1 MRYALDTS
9 VLVRILTGLPQPLA
23 ANVAMA
29 LEKKL
34 RAGDSFVVS
43 NLVLS
48 EAYYAVQH
56 HYGVDKVAA
65 LEALRVLS
73 LQRGFE
79 FSDEAKRA
87 LALPNIAK
95 ASPGFIDRLIHGEQV
110 ARGVKVLSCEKD
122 FRKLPDTELL
132 P

>member
-29 LEKKL
+29 LEKKR

-56 HYGVDKVAA
+56 HYGVDKAAA

-95 ASPGFIDRLIHGEQV
+95 ASPGFVGRLIHGEQV
-110 ARGVKVLSCEKD
+110 ARGVKVISCEKD

>member
-29 LEKKL
+29 LEKKR

-56 HYGVDKVAA
+56 HYGVDKAAA
-65 LEALRVLS
+65 LVALRELS

-79 FSDEAKRA
+79 FSDEAKGA

-95 ASPGFIDRLIHGEQV
+95 ASPGFVDRLIHGEQV
-110 ARGVKVLSCEKD
+110 VRGVKVLSCEKD

>member
-29 LEKKL
+29 LEKKR

-56 HYGVDKVAA
+56 HYGVDKAAA

-95 ASPGFIDRLIHGEQV
+95 ASPGFVDRLIHGEQV
-110 ARGVKVLSCEKD
+110 ARGVKVISCEKD

>member
-29 LEKKL
+29 LEKKR

-56 HYGVDKVAA
+56 HYGVDKAAA

-95 ASPGFIDRLIHGEQV
+95 ASPGFVDRLIHGEQV

>member
-29 LEKKL
+29 LEKKR
-34 RAGDSFVVS
+34 RAGDSFVVP

-56 HYGVDKVAA
+56 HYGVDKAAA
-65 LEALRVLS
+65 LVALRELS

-95 ASPGFIDRLIHGEQV
+95 ASPGFVDRLIHGEQV
-110 ARGVKVLSCEKD
+110 ARGVKVISCEKD

>member
-29 LEKKL
+29 LEKKR

-56 HYGVDKVAA
+56 HYGVDKAAA
-65 LEALRVLS
+65 LVALRELS

-79 FSDEAKRA
+79 FSDEAKGA

-95 ASPGFIDRLIHGEQV
+95 ASPGFVDRLIHGEQV

-122 FRKLPDTELL
+122 FRMLPDTELL

>member
-29 LEKKL
+29 LEKKR

-56 HYGVDKVAA
+56 HYGVDKATA
-65 LEALRVLS
+65 LKALRVLS

-79 FSDEAKRA
+79 FSDEAKGA

-95 ASPGFIDRLIHGEQV
+95 ASPGFVDRLIHGEQV
-110 ARGVKVLSCEKD
+110 AHGVKVISCEKD

>member
-1 MRYALDTS
+1 MRYALDTF

-29 LEKKL
+29 LEKKR

-56 HYGVDKVAA
+56 HYGVDKAAA
-65 LEALRVLS
+65 LVALRELS

-79 FSDEAKRA
+79 FSDEAKGA

-95 ASPGFIDRLIHGEQV
+95 ASPGFVDRLIHGEQV

>member
-29 LEKKL
+29 LEKKR

-48 EAYYAVQH
+48 EAYYAVHH
-56 HYGVDKVAA
+56 HYGVDKAAA

-79 FSDEAKRA
+79 FSDEAKGA

-95 ASPGFIDRLIHGEQV
+95 ASPGFVDRLIHGEQV

>member
-29 LEKKL
+29 LEKKR

-56 HYGVDKVAA
+56 HYGVDKAAA

-79 FSDEAKRA
+79 FSDEAKGA

-95 ASPGFIDRLIHGEQV
+95 ASPGFVDRLIHGEQV
-110 ARGVKVLSCEKD
+110 AHGVKVISCEKD

>member
-29 LEKKL
+29 LEKKR

-56 HYGVDKVAA
+56 HYGVDKAAA

-79 FSDEAKRA
+79 FSDEAKGA

-95 ASPGFIDRLIHGEQV
+95 ASPGFVDRLIHGEQV
-110 ARGVKVLSCEKD
+110 AHGVKVLSCEKD

>member
-29 LEKKL
+29 LEKKR

-56 HYGVDKVAA
+56 HYGVGKAAA

-95 ASPGFIDRLIHGEQV
+95 ASPGFVDRLIHGEQV

>member
-29 LEKKL
+29 LEKKR

-56 HYGVDKVAA
+56 HYGVDKAAA

-79 FSDEAKRA
+79 FSDEAKGA

-95 ASPGFIDRLIHGEQV
+95 ASPGFVDRLIHGEQV
-110 ARGVKVLSCEKD
+110 VRGVKVLSCEKD